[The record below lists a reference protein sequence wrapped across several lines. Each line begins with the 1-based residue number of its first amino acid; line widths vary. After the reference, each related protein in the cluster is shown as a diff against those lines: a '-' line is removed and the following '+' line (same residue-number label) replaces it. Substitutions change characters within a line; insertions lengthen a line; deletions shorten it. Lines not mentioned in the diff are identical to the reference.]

1 MATYRM
7 TGPDGKTYQ
16 IEGPE
21 GATDAQVRAK
31 IQEQIAGPKQDSFMT
46 GLGRSVNQGLF
57 FGYSEE
63 GEALIRSLTNEKSYD
78 ENLAEIRG
86 KLGQFRDENPVAS
99 TVAEV
104 AGSLPT
110 SMLGGLGLAKLGL
123 TSVPKVAA
131 TEGAIYGYG
140 TGEGGAAERAK
151 SAAVS
156 SVVSGGLGK
165 AVDKFTPKVTDAA
178 KALMNEGIPVT
189 PGQAVGGTPRR
200 IEESLTSIPLVGDV
214 IRSAEDKAFAAFNR
228 TAMNKA
234 INPLDVRVP
243 KGLQGQEAFDFAK
256 TAIDD
261 AYTEI
266 MPKLK
271 IKSDRKFK
279 DSIINVLK
287 KNDTLTPELR
297 KVLATIMQRQMLR
310 PMQLGK
316 LKGEA
321 LKDLDSYLGTEA
333 SSFISSND
341 AFQRK
346 LGKALFETQTALRNN
361 LTATGGRDNA
371 MKYAKVRKAF
381 SRFQPVRNASVAA
394 AGQGGNFTPKQLI
407 AGIKKN
413 DKTRGKTKTASGK
426 APLQSFANQAN
437 ETISRTVP
445 NSGTADRAL
454 MAAFATNPGAA
465 VLGLSAAIPT
475 SLVYQNPVG
484 RALGRGLLQ
493 APNYVGRNLAPGSGA
508 ASARGLLD
516 LINEETQY
524 GTR

>member
-46 GLGRSVNQGLF
+46 GLGRSVNQGLS
-57 FGYSEE
+57 FGYADE
-63 GEALIRSLTNEKSYD
+63 GEALIRSLGNDKSYD

-86 KLGQFRDENPVAS
+86 KLDQFRDENPVVA
-99 TVAEV
+99 TVGEV

-110 SMLGGLGLAKLGL
+110 SMLGGAGLASLGVR
-123 TSVPKVAA
+123 SVPKIAA

-234 INPLDVRVP
+234 IGPLNVKVP

-261 AYTEI
+261 AYQDI
-266 MPKLK
+266 IPKLK
-271 IKSDRKFK
+271 IGDVTKLEDRIL
-279 DSIINVLK
+279 DILQQNDDLPDGLSEVLLK
-287 KNDTLTPELR
+287 KVNKLLLSRITKDGRLLTKE
-297 KVLATIMQRQMLR
+297 
-310 PMQLGK
+310 
-316 LKGEA
+316 
-321 LKDLDSYLGTEA
+321 LKDADSELGRFA
-333 SSFISSND
+333 SGLKTSQSPFERD
-341 AFQRK
+341 TG
-346 LGKALFETQTALRNN
+346 LALQAVQNALRDS
-361 LTATGGRDNA
+361 LTAVNPKDAAR
-371 MKYAKVRKAF
+371 YAKVRKAF
-381 SRFQPVRNASVAA
+381 SRLQPVTKASVAA
-394 AGQGGNFTPKQLI
+394 ATQGGTFSPKQLI
-407 AGIKKN
+407 QGIKKA
-413 DKTRGKTKTASGK
+413 DSSRGKTRTARGK
-426 APLQSFANQAN
+426 MPMQSFANQAN
-437 ETISRTVP
+437 ETISRNLA
-445 NSGTADRAL
+445 NSGTVDRAL
-454 MAAFATNPGAA
+454 VTQFKEGPVKFG
-465 VLGLSAAIPT
+465 LGLGAVPIAE
-475 SLVYQNPVG
+475 LVYGNPVG